1 MKKAARLS
9 GFSLHIPIHAPDGDL
24 PRGNA
29 LPAVVRQL
37 HHQVE
42 LIVDLQGEGLPPG
55 GGSNE
60 LDLMAQTMA
69 ILNPAYFSGYA
80 AQLREEVKA
89 SDHYAMWRKHSG
101 FAPIGYINSML
112 EEQDQD
118 PRQVVV
124 ELN

>member
-1 MKKAARLS
+1 MQAYQREYLDNLTQIAAL
-9 GFSLHIPIHAPDGDL
+9 AAWKL
-24 PRGNA
+24 P
-29 LPAVVRQL
+29 
-37 HHQVE
+37 
-42 LIVDLQGEGLPPG
+42 EGLSFG
-55 GGSNE
+55 
-60 LDLMAQTMA
+60 A
-69 ILNPAYFSGYA
+69 YA

>member
-1 MKKAARLS
+1 MAQLNKDA
-9 GFSLHIPIHAPDGDL
+9 DL
-24 PRGNA
+24 
-29 LPAVVRQL
+29 
-37 HHQVE
+37 E
-42 LIVDLQGEGLPPG
+42 
-55 GGSNE
+55 
-60 LDLMAQTMA
+60 LMAQTMA

>member
-1 MKKAARLS
+1 MEERRRKRLAAKKRRAAALRQQQARQRRAAAAAANS
-9 GFSLHIPIHAPDGDL
+9 VTY
-24 PRGNA
+24 GN
-29 LPAVVRQL
+29 VTYW
-37 HHQVE
+37 
-42 LIVDLQGEGLPPG
+42 PG
-55 GGSNE
+55 TLE
-60 LDLMAQTMA
+60 LMAQTMA